1 MLELRGCM
9 AIALLLFSNNLGAEE
24 LYKLLGFDATAPEFD
39 RAVYDLVET
48 PENIVASVGLASLML
63 MGEIDDELSFGDS
76 GEWSVP
82 IGEPGTVTYACVYG
96 GGYSL
101 TATRTGFRTAE
112 GISARITV

>member
-24 LYKLLGFDATAPEFD
+24 LYKLLGFDPTAPEFD

-63 MGEIDDELSFGDS
+63 MGEIDDEPEDVRPPAWNVVKLFADMVIRRAKKPPRRKKDGSS
-76 GEWSVP
+76 
-82 IGEPGTVTYACVYG
+82 
-96 GGYSL
+96 
-101 TATRTGFRTAE
+101 
-112 GISARITV
+112 SA

>member
-1 MLELRGCM
+1 MNILLELRGL

-76 GEWSVP
+76 NGPCPSENL
-82 IGEPGTVTYACVYG
+82 AQ
-96 GGYSL
+96 SL
-101 TATRTGFRTAE
+101 TLASMVVGSYSHPN
-112 GISARITV
+112 GIPHGRRDFKRE

>member
-24 LYKLLGFDATAPEFD
+24 LYKLLGFDPTAPEFD

-82 IGEPGTVTYACVYG
+82 IGEPHLRLRLWWWLFS
-96 GGYSL
+96 YSHPN
-101 TATRTGFRTAE
+101 
-112 GISARITV
+112 GIPQSDFKRE